1 MLMKKIALISLFLN
15 VSLIAQELPTLPNA
29 PQPII
34 ETPTSIMEE
43 TNRVTTSLSPE
54 SSSLTANLPISSE
67 TTQIKETQETSPVIV
82 DLTLPAAPVMEAPK
96 SLEELEQADE
106 DQVDI
111 GLSADVRKKVA
122 TLLNKLLSDEYVLYT
137 KTLKYHWNVKGIVF
151 HDFHAAFKEQYEAL
165 FDIVDTIAERARA
178 LGQPALGSLTAFS
191 TFTRLKEING
201 QNLTAVQMVK
211 QLLAD
216 HEAIIK
222 TIRADIDE
230 TAKLGDQGTS
240 NFLQDLI
247 VKHEKIAW
255 MLRATA
261 AQ

>member
-1 MLMKKIALISLFLN
+1 M
-15 VSLIAQELPTLPNA
+15 SLIGQQLPPLPES
-29 PQPII
+29 PQPIA
-34 ETPTSIMEE
+34 EAPTSIMEE
-43 TNRVTTSLSPE
+43 TSRVTTT
-54 SSSLTANLPISSE
+54 LTPDTVNELALP
-67 TTQIKETQETSPVIV
+67 TP
-82 DLTLPAAPVMEAPK
+82 PNMEAPK

-111 GLSADVRKKVA
+111 GLSANVRQKVA

-151 HDFHAAFKEQYEAL
+151 HDFHKAFKEQYEAL
-165 FDIVDTIAERARA
+165 FDIVDNTAERARA
-178 LGQPALGSLTAFS
+178 LGQPALGSLTAFA

-201 QNLTAVQMVK
+201 QKLTALQMVK

>member
-1 MLMKKIALISLFLN
+1 MKKIALLGLFLSI
-15 VSLIAQELPTLPNA
+15 SLIAQELPQLPQP

-34 ETPTSIMEE
+34 EAPTSIMEE
-43 TNRVTTSLSPE
+43 TERITTTLTPDATPSADLPTLSEP
-54 SSSLTANLPISSE
+54 
-67 TTQIKETQETSPVIV
+67 QQETPEITVTS
-82 DLTLPAAPVMEAPK
+82 DLTVPATPAMEKPK
-96 SLEELEQADE
+96 TLQEIEQADE
-106 DQVDI
+106 DTVDI
-111 GLSADVRKKVA
+111 GLSADVRQKVV
-122 TLLNKLLSDEYVLYT
+122 TLLNQLLADEYVLYT

-151 HDFHAAFKEQYEAL
+151 HDFHKAFKEQYEAL
-165 FDIVDTIAERARA
+165 FDIVDAVAERARA
-178 LGQPALGSLTAFS
+178 LGQPAAGSLKEFS
-191 TFTRLKEING
+191 TLTRLQEING
-201 QNLTAVQMVK
+201 QKLTAVQMVK

-222 TIRADIDE
+222 TIRADIEE